1 MTRAQ
6 RIIVAASVVAGAFG
20 LYEVA
25 TSFLAYT
32 ADAYVR
38 SDLVAVAP
46 RVSGQIIA
54 VNVEDNQTVAQGDLL
69 VMIDPVPFQVVADQH
84 RAELEEARAQVAAD
98 QDAVTASEAT
108 LTAAVAAA
116 GYAQQNRTRVAT
128 LATADDVSRAD
139 LQKAEDDLRQADAAV
154 DAGQAAIARAQAT
167 VAMRR
172 AAQATATAV
181 LGTAEWQLAQT
192 KLTAPVAGTITHLT
206 VRPGDF
212 AQAEVP
218 LIGIVDAGAWRI
230 VANYKQS
237 FLRGFATGET
247 AWVWLDSEPWHL
259 HKAQV
264 TGIARG
270 INREPSAGHC
280 HVNLAQAA

>member
-108 LTAAVAAA
+108 LTAAVAA
-116 GYAQQNRTRVAT
+116 
-128 LATADDVSRAD
+128 
-139 LQKAEDDLRQADAAV
+139 
-154 DAGQAAIARAQAT
+154 
-167 VAMRR
+167 
-172 AAQATATAV
+172 
-181 LGTAEWQLAQT
+181 
-192 KLTAPVAGTITHLT
+192 
-206 VRPGDF
+206 
-212 AQAEVP
+212 
-218 LIGIVDAGAWRI
+218 
-230 VANYKQS
+230 
-237 FLRGFATGET
+237 RGFATGET

-259 HKAQV
+259 HKARV